1 MNAEPAKLSLMVKM
15 AAKHNM
21 EPHTFQETIR
31 KTVMPSAATVEEVA
45 AFLMVAQQ
53 YRLDPI
59 LREIHAFPK
68 KGGGIMPVISVD
80 GWASLVNQHPAMN
93 GMKFVEHKN
102 NAGRIVAMTCVLY
115 RKDRDHPIEVTEYME
130 ECFRNTEPWK
140 TKPNT
145 MLRHKAL
152 IQCARYAFG
161 FSGVYDN
168 DEAERINEIRDV
180 SPAKAA
186 PIPTDKT
193 VMDAFAAAP
202 IETPVDLQYEP
213 ETGEITEP
221 SAADA
226 YELGRQARDA
236 NRALKALPGE
246 MREPGQEKFADA
258 WQDGWRS
265 RDEEI
270 HSAVK

>member
-1 MNAEPAKLSLMVKM
+1 MNAEPAKLSMIVNM
-15 AAKHNM
+15 ATKHHM
-21 EPHTFQETIR
+21 EPAAYFDTIK
-31 KTVMPSAATVEEVA
+31 KTVMPSAATNEEIA

-53 YRLDPI
+53 YRLDPV

-68 KGGGIMPVISVD
+68 KGGGIQPVVAVD
-80 GWASLVNQHPAMN
+80 GWVSLINQHPAMN
-93 GMKFVEHKN
+93 GMKFVEKKN
-102 NAGRIVAMTCVLY
+102 NAGRVVAMTCILY
-115 RKDRDHPIEVTEYME
+115 RKDRDHPTEVTEYLE
-130 ECFRNTEPWK
+130 ECFRQTEPWK

-161 FSGVYDN
+161 FAGVTDD
-168 DEAERINEIRDV
+168 DEAERINELRDV
-180 SPAKAA
+180 SPAKPIVDKSALDRFADVPA
-186 PIPTDKT
+186 PP
-193 VMDAFAAAP
+193 A
-202 IETPVDLQYEP
+202 DLQYEP
-213 ETGEITEP
+213 ETGEIVEP

-226 YELGRQARDA
+226 YELGRQARDS

-246 MREPGQEKFADA
+246 FREPGQEKFAEA
-258 WQDGWRS
+258 WQEGWKS